1 MKSCFVRGRQKIF
14 YVVFCV
20 FRDVQNFDCTRR
32 LVTNEITNKRRQR
45 KEGHAVTRDSCFWQD
60 LFLPIIGRR
69 ECYGILSTFVQVNC
83 FLWSKGLYGTN
94 IVGG

>member
-45 KEGHAVTRDSCFWQD
+45 KEGHAVTRDSCF
-60 LFLPIIGRR
+60 
-69 ECYGILSTFVQVNC
+69 
-83 FLWSKGLYGTN
+83 
-94 IVGG
+94 